1 MSNSETFKP
10 VGLVEISRQIK
21 SSLKKVD
28 DLEERLHSALD
39 AKRDVASSYV
49 KQLDPARIE
58 EAMKRNDTVWKAGY
72 DVGYFDG
79 LRCWGKAM
87 NEGLKAGTFNPLTE
101 DELSQGLVHGGISL
115 EKQEKLFVNIKKMIK
130 DYEDEHDQHPDNYGG
145 TK

>member
-1 MSNSETFKP
+1 MSKREKFEP
-10 VGLVEISRQIK
+10 LGLIEITHAIK

-28 DLEERLHSALD
+28 DLEDRLHSALD

-49 KQLDPARIE
+49 EQLDPARIE
-58 EAMKRNDTVWKAGY
+58 EAMKRNDTMWKAGY
-72 DVGYFDG
+72 DVGY
-79 LRCWGKAM
+79 
-87 NEGLKAGTFNPLTE
+87 NEGLKAGTFHPLTE
-101 DELSQGLVHGGISL
+101 EELSQGLVHGGISI

>member
-1 MSNSETFKP
+1 MSKREKFEP

-28 DLEERLHSALD
+28 DLEGRLHSALD

-49 KQLDPARIE
+49 QQLDPAKIE
-58 EAMKRNDTVWKAGY
+58 EAMKRNDTMWKAGY
-72 DVGYFDG
+72 DVGY
-79 LRCWGKAM
+79 
-87 NEGLKAGTFNPLTE
+87 NEGLKAGTFHPLTE
-101 DELSQGLVHGGISL
+101 EELSQGLVHGGISL